1 MFIFS
6 TTERDFRNDNL
17 LTSSEINLIML
28 NMNSGTHFP
37 ETAQFNTVNNHLNK
51 GDYLDQPNDYEL

>member
-1 MFIFS
+1 M
-6 TTERDFRNDNL
+6 NL
-17 LTSSEINLIML
+17 LRL

-51 GDYLDQPNDYEL
+51 ADFFDQTNDHEF